1 MCAMRTPCAQHAH
14 PVGPD
19 REIDLLVLYWQDRYD
34 TTTEEAAV
42 SGPKHA
48 ESSRSG
54 RLYSHPV
61 TGETALSVTTVLGDG
76 IPKKALPGWAAR
88 TAAEYATANIHELAK
103 LVDEGGVSFKEA
115 IDRIKGAPWRQRD
128 NKADIGTAV
137 HDVAELL
144 AGKPAGSD
152 YELDLAEY
160 DESIH
165 GYLLS
170 LLGWFEKWEPIV
182 EATETT
188 VWSRQHGYAG
198 TLDLICS
205 IPSRHPDGG
214 FMLLDFKTSKV
225 VYGETALQL
234 AAYAHADFVLL
245 DDGTEH
251 DIPGPIVELGVVH
264 ITPDGNPARLY
275 PVEHD
280 PSLFDVFLDAKAIAG
295 WTRDDSR
302 TAIGKPL

>member
-1 MCAMRTPCAQHAH
+1 M
-14 PVGPD
+14 
-19 REIDLLVLYWQDRYD
+19 
-34 TTTEEAAV
+34 

-61 TGETALSVTTVLGDG
+61 TGETAVSVTTVLGDG

-88 TAAEYATANIHELAK
+88 TAAEYAVENIDDLAA
-103 LVDEGGVSFKEA
+103 LCAEGGVSTKEA

-144 AGKPAGSD
+144 AGTPAGGE
-152 YELDLAEY
+152 YELDLADY

-170 LLGWFEKWEPIV
+170 LLGWFEKHQPIV
-182 EATETT
+182 EATEAT

-198 TLDLICS
+198 TLDLICKL
-205 IPSRHPDGG
+205 PGRHEDGG
-214 FMLLDFKTSKV
+214 FMLLDFKTSKG

-234 AAYAHADFVLL
+234 AAYAHADFILL
-245 DDGTEH
+245 DDGSEH
-251 DIPGPIVELGVVH
+251 DLPGPIVELGVIH
-264 ITPDGNPARLY
+264 ITPDGTPARLY

-280 PSLFDVFLDAKAIAG
+280 PAFFAMFLSAKTISG
-295 WTRDDSR
+295 WTRDLSR
-302 TAIGKPL
+302 TAIGKPI

>member
-1 MCAMRTPCAQHAH
+1 M
-14 PVGPD
+14 
-19 REIDLLVLYWQDRYD
+19 
-34 TTTEEAAV
+34 

-76 IPKKALPGWAAR
+76 IPKKALPAWAAR
-88 TAAEYATANIHELAK
+88 SAAEYAVENINDLAD
-103 LVDEGGVSFKEA
+103 LVAKGGVSLKEA

-144 AGKPAGSD
+144 AGKPAGAE
-152 YELDLAEY
+152 YELDLADY

-170 LLGWFEKWEPIV
+170 LLGWFEKWDPSV
-182 EATETT
+182 EATEAT

-198 TLDLICS
+198 TLDLICH
-205 IPSRHPDGG
+205 IPSINDAGT
-214 FMLLDFKTSKV
+214 FSLLDFKTSKG

-234 AAYAHADFVLL
+234 AAYANADFVLL
-245 DDGTEH
+245 DDGSEH
-251 DIPGPIVELGVVH
+251 PLPSPITWLGVVH
-264 ITPDGNPARLY
+264 ITPDGSPARLY
-275 PVEHD
+275 PVAQD
-280 PSLFDVFLDAKAIAG
+280 PSLFDTFLKAKDIAG
-295 WTRDDSR
+295 WTRDTSR
-302 TAIGKPL
+302 TAIDKPL